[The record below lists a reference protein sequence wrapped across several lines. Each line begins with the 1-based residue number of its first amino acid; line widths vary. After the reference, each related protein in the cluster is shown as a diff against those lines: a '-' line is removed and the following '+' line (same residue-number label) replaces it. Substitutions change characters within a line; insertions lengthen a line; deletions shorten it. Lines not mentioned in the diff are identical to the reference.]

1 MAKSRARLRSGIWQL
16 ENSVPLQ
23 SGTLGKR
30 PKLHSE
36 RGLSRI
42 YRKPRVPLSEKKE
55 PRLPER
61 KESAED
67 KSRFRYSAWLMR
79 CFSYPLAATHFRP
92 PFLPPLREL
101 DLLRFFPRPPP
112 PFFRP
117 PLSDLFTVAHAR
129 RSASLLL
136 TPRFL

>member
-1 MAKSRARLRSGIWQL
+1 MAKSRARVHSGIWQL
-16 ENSVPLQ
+16 ENNDPLQ
-23 SGTLGKR
+23 SGTLKKR

-42 YRKPRVPLSEKKE
+42 CRKIRARLSEKKE
-55 PRLPER
+55 PTLQE
-61 KESAED
+61 ENQTAQD
-67 KSRFRYSAWLMR
+67 KSRFSSSSLLMQYHLQL
-79 CFSYPLAATHFRP
+79 SATHFRP

-101 DLLRFFPRPPP
+101 DLFRFFPRPPP

-117 PLSDLFTVAHAR
+117 PLSDLFTVAQAR